1 MRLAHPRS
9 LTVAIGVSPHGRG
22 LDSGGGGKDGKWGQ
36 LNKRYRA
43 QLWMQGPRITLKCV
57 CTAEPSDS
65 ISNHNGGQDESRSNH
80 IRQRIKEHIRA
91 VENNGV
97 RYNRVL
103 PYPPMALQ
111 LTRFSGEEAAWPP
124 TLPPG
129 VVRGVRRH
137 VRGKV
142 VAIKLPNVWLQLPRG
157 FPAAYFGGAERAV
170 QGLSQVPE

>member
-1 MRLAHPRS
+1 MSADFVAHMEEVLDLYEEPYDPRRPVVCFAD
-9 LTVAIGVSPHGRG
+9 LHP
-22 LDSGGGGKDGKWGQ
+22 
-36 LNKRYRA
+36 
-43 QLWMQGPRITLKCV
+43 GPRITLKCV

-91 VENNGV
+91 LENNGI

-142 VAIKLPNVWLQLPRG
+142 VAIKLPNVWLQLPGG
-157 FPAAYFGGAERAV
+157 FPAVDFGSAERAV